1 MKTFKK
7 FLKYLFLTVFILFTI
22 LIIIGIY
29 FDTEDLQFNREMEKR
44 ISKLELSLNDTIFK
58 LDNDRFLKLSSSYED
73 SLNLYVRLSNEVEF
87 SEQNKNI
94 FNDLINSSREK
105 LEMKRNEI
113 KKEEE
118 ERLKKEEEQRKKDEE
133 ERKKKYLAEKKK
145 RDREQIR
152 KKKYNSVCKKEVHK
166 NTIIQSQFYLN
177 GRKIFGA
184 IYEFEMDK
192 ISECKFISAVTYT
205 DLRGNYNQAGFRTS
219 VNPKNNKIKLEMY
232 NQSSNSWYSPVY
244 IDPATN

>member
-1 MKTFKK
+1 MKEPKVTRERRGEIVQK
-7 FLKYLFLTVFILFTI
+7 ILEI
-22 LIIIGIY
+22 LNENHEG
-29 FDTEDLQFNREMEKR
+29 LHR
-44 ISKLELSLNDTIFK
+44 
-58 LDNDRFLKLSSSYED
+58 
-73 SLNLYVRLSNEVEF
+73 NEV
-87 SEQNKNI
+87 
-94 FNDLINSSREK
+94 
-105 LEMKRNEI
+105 
-113 KKEEE
+113 
-118 ERLKKEEEQRKKDEE
+118 LKQLEQRKKDEE

-145 RDREQIR
+145 RDQEQIR

-244 IDPATN
+244 IDPVTN